1 MATKKIDSNDL
12 LRQTFNK
19 VCAIE
24 RRLEA
29 LEAQMKP
36 IYLATAGPDEPLSI
50 ILAEDVLD
58 LMPGFDEYDRF
69 YNLPDS
75 AVTMSYCPA
84 EVIHLPGKDYLT
96 GRVVFFRM
104 DDDFEIV
111 SLRLED
117 ICQIAAFLS
126 EHDTAL
132 MADGV
137 SFNGICLD

>member
-1 MATKKIDSNDL
+1 MATKKIEPNDL
-12 LRQTFNK
+12 LRQTYNK
-19 VCAIE
+19 ICAIE
-24 RRLEA
+24 KRLA
-29 LEAQMKP
+29 SLASQKQQV
-36 IYLATAGPDEPLSI
+36 YLASAGPDEPLSI
-50 ILAEDVLD
+50 ILMEEVTDIL
-58 LMPGFDEYDRF
+58 PCFDECDAL

-75 AVTMSYCPA
+75 PIMMSYCPA
-84 EVIHLPGKDYLT
+84 ETIHLPGKLYLT
-96 GRVVFFRM
+96 GVAVFFRLNE
-104 DDDFEIV
+104 DYEIV